1 MGANSMFRSRVFEPR
16 LFGTRLFRFAFR
28 NDIGFGAGGTKF
40 RRIKKSREESQLLTL
55 NSARYTKWR
64 QEKEEEEDTIAIL
77 AYLEINSDP
86 LSLIN

>member
-1 MGANSMFRSRVFEPR
+1 MFRCRVFEPR
-16 LFGTRLFRFAFR
+16 LFGTRLFRFGFR

-40 RRIKKSREESQLLTL
+40 RRIKKSREQSQLLTL

-86 LSLIN
+86 LSSIN